1 MNAGTFVTSC
11 DVLKNDSVMARFVII
26 IAWVVALAAPASAQ
40 TSKEQD
46 TRAAAPSAN
55 KATASMS
62 EGEVRKVDKDG
73 GKLTIKHGPL
83 ANLDMPGMTMVFR
96 VRDPAMLSQVKEGDK
111 IKFVADRVDGAIT
124 VMQLEVVK

>member
-1 MNAGTFVTSC
+1 LSFS
-11 DVLKNDSVMARFVII
+11 DVFWKDSVMVRF
-26 IAWVVALAAPASAQ
+26 IAITACVAALVAPVTAQ

-46 TRAAAPSAN
+46 MR
-55 KATASMS
+55 ATAPPANQAVAPMS

-96 VRDPAMLSQVKEGDK
+96 VKDPAMLNQVKEGDK
-111 IKFVADRVDGAIT
+111 IKFVADRVNGAIT
-124 VMQLEVVK
+124 VIQLEVAR